1 MSVPLTRITSAQ
13 QRCNRGSSTVKSYSP
28 QVIRKELA
36 LIRSKS
42 DDKVDELMKA
52 VHKVQDLAFH
62 LKAAEKN
69 KTICLKKEEEVNNL
83 RRQLSFWQHMNAVQN
98 EKITQQLERI
108 SKGRDELAGLNEQ
121 IFEMQERLV
130 KIRVKF
136 GVGNKEHKAPSS
148 ENSMTRIGRISA
160 SAEPTFQSFGEGIRE
175 RQFSVGDKNITSI
188 PIKRGSQYTENLLLE
203 NIEETNE
210 RNKIITKRCWQNIP
224 NIKSLESPPVLQN
237 IIQKDKID
245 LKTNCRGEITKEAS
259 KDGSNVIRTSN
270 VHATN
275 VMNDSFSECNNEKY
289 AAKGDEHK
297 DNETILKNGESQKIT
312 REIPIKNSIE
322 NGKTYDEEDSFIKLL
337 SEDDAAANTDSD
349 SDVRTHPVET
359 EELDMI
365 TNIPPVIK
373 NLSRSADIRKSRS
386 VSPSNEVDAN
396 EDRNTA
402 DGFIPCRDKNNG
414 SDIKIKIQGENGEI
428 ISESYESQA
437 KLPPILTIDNPEYNE
452 KKNSSNATK
461 RVSFEHS
468 AMLRSACVEGNLD
481 LVKSLN
487 FSGGRDIEGKLLKII
502 NV

>member
-1 MSVPLTRITSAQ
+1 
-13 QRCNRGSSTVKSYSP
+13 
-28 QVIRKELA
+28 
-36 LIRSKS
+36 
-42 DDKVDELMKA
+42 MKA

-148 ENSMTRIGRISA
+148 ENGMTRIGRISA
-160 SAEPTFQSFGEGIRE
+160 SAEPTFQSFEEGIRE
-175 RQFSVGDKNITSI
+175 RQFSVGGKNLTSI

-203 NIEETNE
+203 NIEENNE
-210 RNKIITKRCWQNIP
+210 TNKIITKRCWQQIP

-237 IIQKDKID
+237 TLHEERID
-245 LKTNCRGEITKEAS
+245 LKTNSLGKIINETSKEC
-259 KDGSNVIRTSN
+259 SNVINTYN
-270 VHATN
+270 VHVPNTINEYFTETN
-275 VMNDSFSECNNEKY
+275 GDKN
-289 AAKGDEHK
+289 AANGDEHR
-297 DNETILKNGESQKIT
+297 DNETILKNSESQKT
-312 REIPIKNSIE
+312 AKDIPYKNSIE
-322 NGKTYDEEDSFIKLL
+322 NGKTYEEEDSFIKLL

-365 TNIPPVIK
+365 TKIPPVIK

-386 VSPSNEVDAN
+386 ISPSNEVDTC

-402 DGFIPCRDKNNG
+402 DRFMSCRNKNNG
-414 SDIKIKIQGENGEI
+414 SEIKIKIQGENGEI
-428 ISESYESQA
+428 ISESYESQD
-437 KLPPILTIDNPEYNE
+437 KLPPILTVDNPEYNE

-487 FSGGRDIEGKLLKII
+487 FSGGRDIEGKILKII
-502 NV
+502 NVHNCFFK